1 MITILC
7 LGISLLWDWRAISN
21 ETFQTHR
28 SYISFDLLK
37 QPCTLLIFLDYICR
51 YVNGAGGQLGAYGS
65 ADYDVQ
71 CIAVAKIPEVR
82 YCDECHFACYV
93 YVEHNIITGY
103 SGTSCQ
109 DDSVNAGAYVCT
121 CCAWMMKPQ
130 HPQAYHGYD
139 QLRFLFSDSLL

>member
-1 MITILC
+1 MGFMVAVDVVALQW
-7 LGISLLWDWRAISN
+7 GRNAN
-21 ETFQTHR
+21 
-28 SYISFDLLK
+28 YDLR
-37 QPCTLLIFLDYICR
+37 QGR

-121 CCAWMMKPQ
+121 CCA
-130 HPQAYHGYD
+130 
-139 QLRFLFSDSLL
+139 